1 MRRSFQGALAGALS
15 LIVLGL
21 CAAPA
26 AAANRVVEVI
36 NATGITMV
44 EFYASVSSTN
54 SWEEDILGEE
64 ELEAGDSVDINID
77 DGSGKCIYD
86 FKGVFAN
93 RVEVVKQ
100 GVNVCRISTFTFER

>member
-1 MRRSFQGALAGALS
+1 MRRHFHALAGALS
-15 LIVLGL
+15 FALLAL
-21 CAAPA
+21 SAAPA

-36 NATGITMV
+36 NATGVTMV

-54 SWEEDILGEE
+54 SWEEDILGED

-77 DGSGKCIYD
+77 DGSDKCIYD

-93 RVEVVKQ
+93 GVEVVKQ
-100 GVNVCRISTFTFER
+100 GVNVCRIATFTFER